1 MERIVTNI
9 DEVIGQLLK
18 DSSGIDKNSDFTFK
32 APASY
37 INKIEKNNINDPLL
51 KQILPLTIE
60 NQQIEGFSENPVGET
75 NFMPVAGILHKY
87 HGRALIMVTEACP
100 IHCRYCFRRHFP
112 YEDARAGKDNWQ
124 PIIEYISANKTIN
137 EVVLSGGDPLSLNN
151 QKLGALIK
159 KLNAIKHIESIR
171 FHTRLLAI
179 LPSRVD
185 AEFIEIIKCASDKIV
200 FIVHINHANEMDD
213 SLYSA
218 INKIKHLGI
227 TVFNQS
233 VLLKGVNDNYD
244 SLSRLSKTLFKY
256 GIIPYYLHFLDK
268 VKVGHHFQVEENQAV
283 AIINEMRQKLPG
295 YIVPRLVRENRGDLA
310 KEYIPLGGRIK
321 A

>member
-112 YEDARAGKDNWQ
+112 YEEARAGKDNWQ
-124 PIIEYISANKTIN
+124 PIIEYISADKTIN

-185 AEFIEIIKCASDKIV
+185 AEFIEIIKYASDKIV

-256 GIIPYYLHFLDK
+256 GIIPYYIHFLDK
-268 VKVGHHFQVEENQAV
+268 VKGGHHFHVEENQAI